1 MADMGSATLL
11 KRSTTSPRLFTR
23 NLCRERGNGG
33 EISMGDGGGAGEL
46 FIVGRAKGFSLPSLS
61 LLSVS
66 LLNRVQ
72 LPPCLTSQSST

>member
-1 MADMGSATLL
+1 
-11 KRSTTSPRLFTR
+11 
-23 NLCRERGNGG
+23 
-33 EISMGDGGGAGEL
+33 MGDGGGAGEL

-72 LPPCLTSQSST
+72 LPPASLLKVPLDQLHEHLLLLALQILRMERGSCEGQ